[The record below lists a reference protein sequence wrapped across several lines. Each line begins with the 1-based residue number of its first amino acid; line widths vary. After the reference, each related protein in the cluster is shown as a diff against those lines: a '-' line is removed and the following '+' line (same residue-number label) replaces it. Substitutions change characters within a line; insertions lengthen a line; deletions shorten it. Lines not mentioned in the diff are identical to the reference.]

1 MKCPFDNQTFDHVN
15 IDLLG
20 RNFTLLDLIDAER
33 SERKVSPDERQC
45 QKHPNKLIKF
55 YCEEHQEMI
64 CSDCLLNDH
73 IGHIVVPA
81 KPLILGETTSQ
92 ILTNTSLETENH
104 KEVVTTHWEK
114 SMAKHKLCNEEIE
127 AASEALIKEI
137 RQLTSRMMKENDE
150 QATRIAEDQ
159 N

>member
-1 MKCPFDNQTFDHVN
+1 
-15 IDLLG
+15 
-20 RNFTLLDLIDAER
+20 
-33 SERKVSPDERQC
+33 
-45 QKHPNKLIKF
+45 
-55 YCEEHQEMI
+55 MI

-73 IGHIVVPA
+73 IGHKVVPA
-81 KPLILGETTSQ
+81 KPLILGETTSK

-127 AASEALIKEI
+127 AVSEALIKEI